1 MFQELM
7 PLLGQRIVIIA
18 LSRVS
23 DDEMRSKSAL
33 SP

>member
-7 PLLGQRIVIIA
+7 PPLGHPIVIIA

-23 DDEMRSKSAL
+23 EDEMRIN
-33 SP
+33 